1 MLSYN
6 NDFIIFKSKGKLMFP
21 FLFMKNI
28 IIYIFISF
36 AYILLVLLD
45 KKIIQTDSKIFDF
58 LAKDYPS
65 SVVQNYME
73 SQKKWWWVS
82 YVTTPVLIGIKVLLV
97 AFCLN
102 FVKIISE
109 KLEDVKFRDILTVV
123 LIAEFVFVIAGFYKF
138 FNFYLID
145 TDYTLETLQTY
156 YPLSL
161 INYKE
166 AISTEKWLAYPLQLA
181 NVFELMYWGVLAWGI
196 WQLADKKISYQRSL
210 GYVAL
215 TYGVGLLFWVGVVC
229 FLILSV
235 SY

>member
-1 MLSYN
+1 MKKIYL
-6 NDFIIFKSKGKLMFP
+6 FIAL
-21 FLFMKNI
+21 I
-28 IIYIFISF
+28 ILHLILTYIDK
-36 AYILLVLLD
+36 AYIS
-45 KKIIQTDSKIFDF
+45 TDSKIFDF

-65 SVVQNYME
+65 SVVQNYMD

-109 KLEDVKFRDILTVV
+109 KLEDVKFRDILFVV
-123 LIAEFVFVIAGFYKF
+123 LIAEFVFIIAGFYKF

-166 AISTEKWLAYPLQLA
+166 AISTEKWLAYPLQLL

>member
-1 MLSYN
+1 
-6 NDFIIFKSKGKLMFP
+6 
-21 FLFMKNI
+21 MKNFGLFLI
-28 IIYIFISF
+28 ITLVYFISIFIDVNF
-36 AYILLVLLD
+36 IN
-45 KKIIQTDSKIFDF
+45 TDAKIFDF

-65 SVVQNYME
+65 SVVQNYMD

-123 LIAEFVFVIAGFYKF
+123 LIAEFVFIIAGFYKF

-161 INYKE
+161 INFKE

>member
-1 MLSYN
+1 MRNY
-6 NDFIIFKSKGKLMFP
+6 
-21 FLFMKNI
+21 FLCI
-28 IIYIFISF
+28 LCISIYFF
-36 AYILLVLLD
+36 LVYLD
-45 KKIIQTDSKIFDF
+45 KSYISTDSKIFDF

-82 YVTTPVLIGIKVLLV
+82 YAVTPVLIGIKVLLV

-166 AISTEKWLAYPLQLA
+166 AISTEKWLAYPLQLL
-181 NVFELMYWGVLAWGI
+181 NVFEIMYWGVLAWGI

>member
-1 MLSYN
+1 MRNLTLFF
-6 NDFIIFKSKGKLMFP
+6 FICL
-21 FLFMKNI
+21 FLI
-28 IIYIFISF
+28 
-36 AYILLVLLD
+36 ILLFLD
-45 KKIIQTDSKIFDF
+45 KTYISTDSKIFDF

-65 SVVQNYME
+65 EFVRNYME

-82 YVTTPVLIGIKVLLV
+82 YAITPVLIGIKVLLV

-109 KLEDVKFRDILTVV
+109 KLEQVKFRDILTIV
-123 LIAEFVFVIAGFYKF
+123 LMAEFVFLIAGFYKF

-166 AISTEKWLAYPLQLA
+166 AISTEKWLAYPLQLL
-181 NVFELMYWGVLAWGI
+181 NVFELMYWGILAWGI
-196 WQLADKKISYQRSL
+196 WELADKKISYQRSL

-215 TYGVGLLFWVGVVC
+215 TYGIGLLFWVGVVC

>member
-1 MLSYN
+1 MKN
-6 NDFIIFKSKGKLMFP
+6 
-21 FLFMKNI
+21 FLF
-28 IIYIFISF
+28 YIALISI
-36 AYILLVLLD
+36 YILLIILNR
-45 KKIIQTDSKIFDF
+45 IYIQTDSKMFDF

-82 YVTTPVLIGIKVLLV
+82 YAATPVLIGIKVLLV

-102 FVKIISE
+102 FVKIVSE
-109 KLEDVKFRDILTVV
+109 KLENVRFRDILTVV
-123 LIAEFVFVIAGFYKF
+123 LIAEFVFIIAGFYKF
-138 FNFYLID
+138 LNFYLID

>member
-1 MLSYN
+1 MRNY
-6 NDFIIFKSKGKLMFP
+6 
-21 FLFMKNI
+21 FLCI
-28 IIYIFISF
+28 LCISIYFF
-36 AYILLVLLD
+36 LVYLD
-45 KKIIQTDSKIFDF
+45 KSYISTDSKIFDF

-82 YVTTPVLIGIKVLLV
+82 YAVTPVLIGIKVLLV

-123 LIAEFVFVIAGFYKF
+123 LIAEFVFIIAGFYKF

-166 AISTEKWLAYPLQLA
+166 AISTEKWLAYPLQLC
-181 NVFELMYWGVLAWGI
+181 NLFEVIYWGFLAWGI
-196 WQLADKKISYQRSL
+196 WELADKKISYQRSL

>member
-1 MLSYN
+1 MIKN
-6 NDFIIFKSKGKLMFP
+6 NF
-21 FLFMKNI
+21 
-28 IIYIFISF
+28 YIFLIVLF
-36 AYILLVLLD
+36 AHIFILYFTSYFLEINS
-45 KKIIQTDSKIFDF
+45 KIIDF

-65 SVVQNYME
+65 SVVQNYIE

-123 LIAEFVFVIAGFYKF
+123 LIAEFVFIIAGFYKF

-181 NVFELMYWGVLAWGI
+181 NIFELMYWGVLAWGI

>member
-1 MLSYN
+1 MNKNNLLLSLT
-6 NDFIIFKSKGKLMFP
+6 IIFFYLILTFVDKT
-21 FLFMKNI
+21 
-28 IIYIFISF
+28 FIVSE
-36 AYILLVLLD
+36 
-45 KKIIQTDSKIFDF
+45 SKIFDY
-58 LAKDYPS
+58 LANKYPS

-82 YVTTPVLIGIKVLLV
+82 YAVTPVLIGIKVLLV

-123 LIAEFVFVIAGFYKF
+123 LIAEFVFIIAGFYKF

-161 INYKE
+161 INFKE

-196 WQLADKKISYQRSL
+196 WQLVDKKISYQRSL

>member
-1 MLSYN
+1 MNKNNLLLSLT
-6 NDFIIFKSKGKLMFP
+6 IIFFYLILTFVDKT
-21 FLFMKNI
+21 
-28 IIYIFISF
+28 FIVSE
-36 AYILLVLLD
+36 
-45 KKIIQTDSKIFDF
+45 SKIFDY
-58 LAKDYPS
+58 LANNYPS

-82 YVTTPVLIGIKVLLV
+82 YAATPVLIGIKVLLV

-109 KLEDVKFRDILTVV
+109 KLENVKFRDILTVV
-123 LIAEFVFVIAGFYKF
+123 LIAEFVFIIAGFYKF

>member
-1 MLSYN
+1 MRNLTLFF
-6 NDFIIFKSKGKLMFP
+6 FICL
-21 FLFMKNI
+21 FLI
-28 IIYIFISF
+28 
-36 AYILLVLLD
+36 ILLFLD
-45 KKIIQTDSKIFDF
+45 KTYISTDSKIFDF

-65 SVVQNYME
+65 EFVRNYME

-82 YVTTPVLIGIKVLLV
+82 YAITPVLIGIKVLLV

-109 KLEDVKFRDILTVV
+109 KLEDVQFRDILTVV
-123 LIAEFVFVIAGFYKF
+123 LIAEFVFIIAGFYKF

-166 AISTEKWLAYPLQLA
+166 AISTEKWLAYPLQLC
-181 NVFELMYWGVLAWGI
+181 NLFELIYWGILAWGI
-196 WQLADKKISYQRSL
+196 WELADKKISYQRSL

-215 TYGVGLLFWVGVVC
+215 TYGIGLLFWVGVVC

>member
-1 MLSYN
+1 
-6 NDFIIFKSKGKLMFP
+6 
-21 FLFMKNI
+21 MKNYI
-28 IIYIFISF
+28 LFLIFISYF
-36 AYILLVLLD
+36 ILIFLE
-45 KKIIQTDSKIFDF
+45 KKYIQTDSKIFDF
-58 LAKDYPS
+58 LSKDYPS

-109 KLEDVKFRDILTVV
+109 KLEDVQFRDILTVV
-123 LIAEFVFVIAGFYKF
+123 LIAEFVFIIAGFYKF
-138 FNFYLID
+138 FNFYLIE

>member
-1 MLSYN
+1 MIKN
-6 NDFIIFKSKGKLMFP
+6 NF
-21 FLFMKNI
+21 
-28 IIYIFISF
+28 YIFLIVLF
-36 AYILLVLLD
+36 AHIFILYFTSYFLEINS
-45 KKIIQTDSKIFDF
+45 KIIDF

-65 SVVQNYME
+65 SVVQNYIE

-109 KLEDVKFRDILTVV
+109 KLENVKFRDILTVV
-123 LIAEFVFVIAGFYKF
+123 LIAEFVFIIAGFYKF

-166 AISTEKWLAYPLQLA
+166 AISTEKWLAYPLQLL

-215 TYGVGLLFWVGVVC
+215 TYGIGLLFWVGVVC

>member
-1 MLSYN
+1 MIKN
-6 NDFIIFKSKGKLMFP
+6 NF
-21 FLFMKNI
+21 
-28 IIYIFISF
+28 YIFLIVLF
-36 AYILLVLLD
+36 AHIFILYFTSYFLEINS
-45 KKIIQTDSKIFDF
+45 KIIDF

-82 YVTTPVLIGIKVLLV
+82 YAVTPVLIGIKVLLV

-109 KLEDVKFRDILTVV
+109 KLEDVKFRDILFVV

-138 FNFYLID
+138 FNFYLVD

-166 AISTEKWLAYPLQLA
+166 AISTEKWLAYPLQLL

>member
-1 MLSYN
+1 
-6 NDFIIFKSKGKLMFP
+6 
-21 FLFMKNI
+21 MKNA
-28 IIYIFISF
+28 SLL
-36 AYILLVLLD
+36 LLVIFFSLILIYLD
-45 KKIIQTDSKIFDF
+45 KTYITTDSKIFDF

-65 SVVQNYME
+65 SVVQNYMD

-138 FNFYLID
+138 FNFYLIE

-161 INYKE
+161 INFKD
-166 AISTEKWLAYPLQLA
+166 AISTEKWLAYPLQLC
-181 NVFELMYWGVLAWGI
+181 NVFELFYWGILAWGI
-196 WQLADKKISYQRSL
+196 WELADKKISYIKSL

-215 TYGVGLLFWVGVVC
+215 TYGIGLLFWVGVVC
-229 FLILSV
+229 FLILSI

>member
-1 MLSYN
+1 
-6 NDFIIFKSKGKLMFP
+6 
-21 FLFMKNI
+21 MKNA
-28 IIYIFISF
+28 SLL
-36 AYILLVLLD
+36 LLVIFFSLILIYLD
-45 KKIIQTDSKIFDF
+45 KTYITTDSKIFDF

-65 SVVQNYME
+65 SVVQNYMD

-109 KLEDVKFRDILTVV
+109 KLENVKFRDILFVV

-138 FNFYLID
+138 FNFYLVE

>member
-1 MLSYN
+1 MRNFILY
-6 NDFIIFKSKGKLMFP
+6 FII
-21 FLFMKNI
+21 
-28 IIYIFISF
+28 ISI
-36 AYILLVLLD
+36 YILLLFLD
-45 KKIIQTDSKIFDF
+45 KTYITLDSKIFDF

-65 SVVQNYME
+65 SVVQSYME

-82 YVTTPVLIGIKVLLV
+82 YVITPIMIGIKVLLV

-109 KLEDVKFRDILTVV
+109 KLEQVKFRDILTIV
-123 LIAEFVFVIAGFYKF
+123 LMAEFVFVIAGFYKF
-138 FNFYLID
+138 FNFYLIE

-161 INYKE
+161 INFKD
-166 AISTEKWLAYPLQLA
+166 AISTEKWLAYPLQLC
-181 NVFELMYWGVLAWGI
+181 NVFELFYWGILAWGI
-196 WQLADKKISYQRSL
+196 WELADKKISYIKSL

-215 TYGVGLLFWVGVVC
+215 TYGIGLLFWVGVVC

>member
-1 MLSYN
+1 MIKN
-6 NDFIIFKSKGKLMFP
+6 NF
-21 FLFMKNI
+21 
-28 IIYIFISF
+28 YIFLIVLF
-36 AYILLVLLD
+36 AHIFILYFTSYFLEINS
-45 KKIIQTDSKIFDF
+45 KIIDF

-65 SVVQNYME
+65 SVVQNYIE

-123 LIAEFVFVIAGFYKF
+123 LIAEFVFIIAGFYKF

-215 TYGVGLLFWVGVVC
+215 TYGIGLLFWVGVVC
-229 FLILSV
+229 FLILSI

>member
-1 MLSYN
+1 
-6 NDFIIFKSKGKLMFP
+6 
-21 FLFMKNI
+21 MKNA
-28 IIYIFISF
+28 SLL
-36 AYILLVLLD
+36 LLVIFFSLILIYLD
-45 KKIIQTDSKIFDF
+45 KTYITTDSKIFDF

-123 LIAEFVFVIAGFYKF
+123 LIAEFVFIIAGFYKF

-215 TYGVGLLFWVGVVC
+215 TYGIGLLFWVGVVC

>member
-1 MLSYN
+1 MNKNNLLLSLT
-6 NDFIIFKSKGKLMFP
+6 IIFFYLILTFVDKT
-21 FLFMKNI
+21 
-28 IIYIFISF
+28 FIVSE
-36 AYILLVLLD
+36 
-45 KKIIQTDSKIFDF
+45 SKIFDY
-58 LAKDYPS
+58 LANKYPS

-82 YVTTPVLIGIKVLLV
+82 YAVTPVLIGIKVLLV

-123 LIAEFVFVIAGFYKF
+123 LIAEFVFIIAGFYKF

>member
-1 MLSYN
+1 MNKNNLLLSLT
-6 NDFIIFKSKGKLMFP
+6 IIFFYLILTFVDKT
-21 FLFMKNI
+21 
-28 IIYIFISF
+28 FIVSE
-36 AYILLVLLD
+36 
-45 KKIIQTDSKIFDF
+45 SKIFDY
-58 LAKDYPS
+58 LANKYPS

-82 YVTTPVLIGIKVLLV
+82 YAVTPVLIGIKVLLV

-123 LIAEFVFVIAGFYKF
+123 LIAEFVFIIAGFYKF

-166 AISTEKWLAYPLQLA
+166 AISTEKWLAYPLQLL

-215 TYGVGLLFWVGVVC
+215 TYGIGLLFWVGVVC

>member
-1 MLSYN
+1 MKN
-6 NDFIIFKSKGKLMFP
+6 
-21 FLFMKNI
+21 FLF
-28 IIYIFISF
+28 YIALISI
-36 AYILLVLLD
+36 YILLIILNR
-45 KKIIQTDSKIFDF
+45 IYIQTDSKMFDF

-65 SVVQNYME
+65 SVVQNYMD

-82 YVTTPVLIGIKVLLV
+82 YAVTPVLIGIKVLLV

-109 KLEDVKFRDILTVV
+109 KLEDVQFRDILTVV
-123 LIAEFVFVIAGFYKF
+123 LIAEFVFIIAGFYKF

-181 NVFELMYWGVLAWGI
+181 NIFEMMYWGVLAWGI
-196 WQLADKKISYQRSL
+196 WQLADNKISYLRSF

-215 TYGVGLLFWVGVVC
+215 TYGIGLLFWVGVVC

>member
-1 MLSYN
+1 MKKLLLFI
-6 NDFIIFKSKGKLMFP
+6 FIILLYSLLT
-21 FLFMKNI
+21 FLDK
-28 IIYIFISF
+28 
-36 AYILLVLLD
+36 AYIT
-45 KKIIQTDSKIFDF
+45 TDSKIFDF

-123 LIAEFVFVIAGFYKF
+123 LIAEFVFIIAGFYKF

-161 INYKE
+161 INFKD
-166 AISTEKWLAYPLQLA
+166 AISTEKWLAYPLQLC
-181 NVFELMYWGVLAWGI
+181 NVFELFYWGILAWGI
-196 WQLADKKISYQRSL
+196 WELADKKISYIKSL

-215 TYGVGLLFWVGVVC
+215 TYGIGLLFWVGVVC

>member
-1 MLSYN
+1 
-6 NDFIIFKSKGKLMFP
+6 
-21 FLFMKNI
+21 MKNI
-28 IIYIFISF
+28 IFFFVIVLFYTLLAFLDQTYIS
-36 AYILLVLLD
+36 
-45 KKIIQTDSKIFDF
+45 TDSKIFDF

-73 SQKKWWWVS
+73 SQKKWWWVG
-82 YVTTPVLIGIKVLLV
+82 YVITPAIIGVKILLV

-123 LIAEFVFVIAGFYKF
+123 LIAEFVFIIAGFYKF
-138 FNFYLID
+138 FNFYLIE

-166 AISTEKWLAYPLQLA
+166 AISTEKWLAYPLQLL
-181 NVFELMYWGVLAWGI
+181 NVFEIMYWGVLAWGI
-196 WQLADKKISYQRSL
+196 WQLVDKKISYQRSL

>member
-1 MLSYN
+1 
-6 NDFIIFKSKGKLMFP
+6 
-21 FLFMKNI
+21 MKNA
-28 IIYIFISF
+28 SLL
-36 AYILLVLLD
+36 LLVIFFSLILIYLD
-45 KKIIQTDSKIFDF
+45 KTYITTDSKIFDF

-65 SVVQNYME
+65 SVVQNYMD

-123 LIAEFVFVIAGFYKF
+123 LIAEFVFIIAGFYKF

-161 INYKE
+161 INFKD
-166 AISTEKWLAYPLQLA
+166 AISTEKWLAYPLQLC
-181 NVFELMYWGVLAWGI
+181 NVFELFYWGILAWGI
-196 WQLADKKISYQRSL
+196 WELADKKISYIKSL

-215 TYGVGLLFWVGVVC
+215 TYGIGLLFWVGVVC

>member
-1 MLSYN
+1 MRNLTLFF
-6 NDFIIFKSKGKLMFP
+6 FICL
-21 FLFMKNI
+21 FLI
-28 IIYIFISF
+28 
-36 AYILLVLLD
+36 ILLFLD
-45 KKIIQTDSKIFDF
+45 KTYISTDSKIFDF

-82 YVTTPVLIGIKVLLV
+82 YAVTPVLIGIKVLLV

-109 KLEDVKFRDILTVV
+109 KLEQVKFRDILTVV
-123 LIAEFVFVIAGFYKF
+123 LMAEFVFVITGFYKF
-138 FNFYLID
+138 FNFYLIE

-161 INYKE
+161 INFKE
-166 AISTEKWLAYPLQLA
+166 AISTEKWLAYPLQLC
-181 NVFELMYWGVLAWGI
+181 NLFELIYWGILAWGI

-215 TYGVGLLFWVGVVC
+215 TYGIGLLFWVGVVC

>member
-1 MLSYN
+1 
-6 NDFIIFKSKGKLMFP
+6 
-21 FLFMKNI
+21 MKNSLI
-28 IIYIFISF
+28 FLLLIALSLLSTYLIGIFIT
-36 AYILLVLLD
+36 
-45 KKIIQTDSKIFDF
+45 TDSKIFDF

-65 SVVQNYME
+65 SVVQSYME
-73 SQKKWWWVS
+73 NQKKWWWVS
-82 YVTTPVLIGIKVLLV
+82 YAITPIMIGIKVLLV

-109 KLEDVKFRDILTVV
+109 KLEQVKFRDLLTIV
-123 LIAEFVFVIAGFYKF
+123 LMAEFVFVTAGFYKF

-161 INYKE
+161 INFKE
-166 AISTEKWLAYPLQLA
+166 AISTEKWLAYPLQLC
-181 NVFELMYWGVLAWGI
+181 NVFEMMYWGVLAWGI
-196 WQLADKKISYQRSL
+196 WQLVDKKISYQRSL

-215 TYGVGLLFWVGVVC
+215 TYGIGLLFWVGVVC

>member
-1 MLSYN
+1 MNKNNLLLSLT
-6 NDFIIFKSKGKLMFP
+6 IIFFYLILTFVDKT
-21 FLFMKNI
+21 
-28 IIYIFISF
+28 FIVSE
-36 AYILLVLLD
+36 
-45 KKIIQTDSKIFDF
+45 SKIFDY
-58 LAKDYPS
+58 LANKYPS

-123 LIAEFVFVIAGFYKF
+123 LIAEFVFIIAGFYKF

-166 AISTEKWLAYPLQLA
+166 AISTEKWLAYPLQLL

>member
-1 MLSYN
+1 MKFLFKHKVKKIFSL
-6 NDFIIFKSKGKLMFP
+6 IIFSSL
-21 FLFMKNI
+21 
-28 IIYIFISF
+28 
-36 AYILLVLLD
+36 ILLIFLD
-45 KKIIQTDSKIFDF
+45 KTYISTDSKIFDF

-65 SVVQNYME
+65 SVVQSYME

-82 YVTTPVLIGIKVLLV
+82 YVITPIMIGIKVLLV

-109 KLEDVKFRDILTVV
+109 KLEQVKFRDILTIV
-123 LIAEFVFVIAGFYKF
+123 LMAEFVFVIAGFYKF
-138 FNFYLID
+138 FNFYLIE

-161 INYKE
+161 INFKD
-166 AISTEKWLAYPLQLA
+166 AISTEKWLAYPLQLV
-181 NVFELMYWGVLAWGI
+181 NVFELMYWGILAWGI
-196 WQLADKKISYQRSL
+196 WELADKKISYQRSL

>member
-1 MLSYN
+1 MKKLLL
-6 NDFIIFKSKGKLMFP
+6 FILI
-21 FLFMKNI
+21 
-28 IIYIFISF
+28 
-36 AYILLVLLD
+36 ILLYLLLAFFD
-45 KKIIQTDSKIFDF
+45 KTYITTNSKIFDF

-82 YVTTPVLIGIKVLLV
+82 YAVTPVLIGIKVLLV

-102 FVKIISE
+102 FVKIVSE
-109 KLEDVKFRDILTVV
+109 KLEQVKFRDILTIV
-123 LIAEFVFVIAGFYKF
+123 LIAEFVFIIAGFYKF

-166 AISTEKWLAYPLQLA
+166 AISTEKWLAYPLQLC
-181 NVFELMYWGVLAWGI
+181 NVFEFAYWGILAWGI
-196 WQLADKKISYQRSL
+196 WELADKKISYIKSL

-215 TYGVGLLFWVGVVC
+215 TYGIGLLFWVGVVC

>member
-1 MLSYN
+1 MIKN
-6 NDFIIFKSKGKLMFP
+6 NF
-21 FLFMKNI
+21 
-28 IIYIFISF
+28 YIFLIVLF
-36 AYILLVLLD
+36 AHIFILYFTSYFLEINS
-45 KKIIQTDSKIFDF
+45 KIIDF

-65 SVVQNYME
+65 SVVQNYKE

-82 YVTTPVLIGIKVLLV
+82 YAVTPVLIGIKVLLV

-123 LIAEFVFVIAGFYKF
+123 LIAEFVFIIAGFYKF

>member
-1 MLSYN
+1 MNKNNLLLSLT
-6 NDFIIFKSKGKLMFP
+6 IIFFYLILTFVDKT
-21 FLFMKNI
+21 
-28 IIYIFISF
+28 FIVSE
-36 AYILLVLLD
+36 
-45 KKIIQTDSKIFDF
+45 SKIFDY
-58 LAKDYPS
+58 LANKYPS

-109 KLEDVKFRDILTVV
+109 KLEDVQFRDILTVV

-166 AISTEKWLAYPLQLA
+166 AISTEKWLAYPLQLL
-181 NVFELMYWGVLAWGI
+181 NVFELMYWGILAWGI
-196 WQLADKKISYQRSL
+196 WELADKKISYIKSL

-215 TYGVGLLFWVGVVC
+215 TYGIGLLFWVGVVC
-229 FLILSV
+229 FLILSI

>member
-1 MLSYN
+1 MRNY
-6 NDFIIFKSKGKLMFP
+6 
-21 FLFMKNI
+21 FLCI
-28 IIYIFISF
+28 LCISIYFF
-36 AYILLVLLD
+36 LVYLD
-45 KKIIQTDSKIFDF
+45 KSYISTDSKIFDF

-65 SVVQNYME
+65 EFVRNYME

-82 YVTTPVLIGIKVLLV
+82 YVITPIMIGIKVLLV

-109 KLEDVKFRDILTVV
+109 KLEQVKFRDILTIV
-123 LIAEFVFVIAGFYKF
+123 LMAEFVFVIAGFYKF
-138 FNFYLID
+138 FNFYLIE

-161 INYKE
+161 INFKD
-166 AISTEKWLAYPLQLA
+166 AISTEKWLAYPLQLC
-181 NVFELMYWGVLAWGI
+181 NVFELFYWGILAWGI
-196 WQLADKKISYQRSL
+196 WELTNKKISYQRSL

-215 TYGVGLLFWVGVVC
+215 TYGIGLLFWVGVVC

>member
-1 MLSYN
+1 MRNY
-6 NDFIIFKSKGKLMFP
+6 
-21 FLFMKNI
+21 FLCI
-28 IIYIFISF
+28 LCISIYFF
-36 AYILLVLLD
+36 LVYLD
-45 KKIIQTDSKIFDF
+45 KSYISTDSKIFDF

-82 YVTTPVLIGIKVLLV
+82 YAVTPVLIGIKVLLV

-109 KLEDVKFRDILTVV
+109 KLEDVQFRDILTVV
-123 LIAEFVFVIAGFYKF
+123 LMAEFVFVIAGFYKF
-138 FNFYLID
+138 FNFYLVE

-156 YPLSL
+156 FPLSL

-166 AISTEKWLAYPLQLA
+166 AISTEKWLAYPLQLC
-181 NVFELMYWGVLAWGI
+181 NLFELMYWGVLALGI
-196 WQLADKKISYQRSL
+196 WELAEKKISYQRSL

-215 TYGVGLLFWVGVVC
+215 TYGLGLLFWVGVVC

>member
-1 MLSYN
+1 
-6 NDFIIFKSKGKLMFP
+6 
-21 FLFMKNI
+21 MKNA
-28 IIYIFISF
+28 SLL
-36 AYILLVLLD
+36 LLVIFFSLILIYLD
-45 KKIIQTDSKIFDF
+45 KTYITTDSKIFDF

-65 SVVQNYME
+65 SVVQNYMD

-123 LIAEFVFVIAGFYKF
+123 LIAEFVFIIAGFYKF

-166 AISTEKWLAYPLQLA
+166 AISTEKWLAYPLQLL
-181 NVFELMYWGVLAWGI
+181 NVFELMYWGILAWGI
-196 WQLADKKISYQRSL
+196 WELADKKISYQRSL